1 MEMIQGN
8 SNVCCVKVHVIRNQL
23 IFRKIVE
30 RIYLLFQQAQER
42 ERERE
47 LRRNLSNSVA
57 SFLLSTLHVNV
68 NHFFGNF
75 SKKNSHNLLLLFI
88 LLLLFVRFKHYAIIC
103 RILNYSQHT
112 LNTQHPFPFL
122 LLLFTINLHLIIL
135 LFLTYL

>member
-1 MEMIQGN
+1 MFVALKCTLYATSLYLERLWKGFT
-8 SNVCCVKVHVIRNQL
+8 CCFNK
-23 IFRKIVE
+23 RK
-30 RIYLLFQQAQER
+30 R